1 MKVLGIVC
9 SPRKGGNTEIL
20 MKEALSSAGD
30 SGAETELLTLYDK
43 NMKPCDGCYSCLKT
57 GKCHIK
63 DDIQDIYPKLIEAD
77 GIIWG
82 SPVYFF
88 SVTSQAK
95 MLIDRL
101 YPLHNSG
108 KLANKVGG
116 VISVASS
123 IGHTEVWNLF
133 NAFFSSNHMIS
144 ADLVYGYARDKG
156 DIRKDKHAMKA
167 SMEQGKQVVLLIKRK
182 FKYPKEYD
190 IPIYRLVRRKYGID
204 MSPAMGRFETK

>member
-20 MKEALSSAGD
+20 LKEALKSAAAL
-30 SGAETELLTLYDK
+30 GAETELLPLYDK
-43 NMKPCDGCYSCLKT
+43 KMEPCTGCYSCLKT
-57 GKCHIK
+57 GECYID
-63 DDIQDIYPKLIEAD
+63 DDIQDMYPKLIEAD

-88 SVTSQAK
+88 GVTSQAK

-101 YPLHNSG
+101 YPLQANG

-133 NAFFSSNHMIS
+133 
-144 ADLVYGYARDKG
+144 
-156 DIRKDKHAMKA
+156 
-167 SMEQGKQVVLLIKRK
+167 
-182 FKYPKEYD
+182 
-190 IPIYRLVRRKYGID
+190 
-204 MSPAMGRFETK
+204 